1 MAALLE
7 LGASALGG
15 KTPIDRFCE
24 LLSKIPSGE
33 TVKVA
38 YNPAKNASASPAL
51 DSLSK
56 CDTEVGGESLNRR
69 AVAEALSRRC
79 IQVPDHVVDVGIGI
93 PFKAGLTGK
102 VATKTPVSVL
112 D

>member
-33 TVKVA
+33 TVEAA
-38 YNPAKNASASPAL
+38 YEPAKERIRVASYAL
-51 DSLSK
+51 DSTLARVKRSVR
-56 CDTEVGGESLNRR
+56 TLQNIR
-69 AVAEALSRRC
+69 A
-79 IQVPDHVVDVGIGI
+79 P
-93 PFKAGLTGK
+93 
-102 VATKTPVSVL
+102 
-112 D
+112 

>member
-33 TVKVA
+33 TVEAA
-38 YNPAKNASASPAL
+38 YEPAKERIHVASYAL
-51 DSLSK
+51 DSTLARVKRSIR
-56 CDTEVGGESLNRR
+56 TLQ
-69 AVAEALSRRC
+69 
-79 IQVPDHVVDVGIGI
+79 I
-93 PFKAGLTGK
+93 
-102 VATKTPVSVL
+102 
-112 D
+112 